1 MANMENQ
8 IDYLDHEVEALK
20 FPHTREAVEFFNRLV
35 KAVKAK
41 LVYPSS
47 SKLPDQFKDELCQ
60 KADEIFRGV
69 EILEYKITANNII
82 YGETVVYESNNRTEN
97 LAHAFFRDGLIA
109 LNFLQGI
116 DNDELT
122 RFIELLAK
130 MMRTVYVDDDFA
142 TLLWEENFQFIT
154 YELIDEGLD
163 IDTVEYSADN
173 FRQDKKASQDDIQS
187 LFIDEGEITFSDED
201 FAELN
206 DSDLRGRG
214 RAYSKMPQTSYDF
227 LNRITEFNLEENEA
241 IKKIVNDDSKFD
253 HTEYLLMVVF
263 EILGMEKEVPGYVE
277 TLGFIGKV
285 RDNFI
290 SLGNFAGAA
299 ALLTRIH
306 EMLGILSNLGS
317 PRAAKIETFLLEC
330 AATEKIQVITEAVN
344 KIKEIDDES
353 LVNYLKQLPWAA
365 IDPLV
370 GSLGELK
377 YFRARRAVCKVLVE
391 LGRDQIDLVARGLED
406 ERWFVVRNIVQVLG
420 EIGSLKILNYL
431 KKTIRHSDYR
441 VRKETLNAAAK
452 ITSNDSVDF
461 MILALSDPDE
471 KIQLSSLQYLIENKC
486 YRALKAVE
494 HIIKDKKFKD
504 RAPEQV
510 RKFMEGYAFLG
521 QDKALPYLKPLINKM
536 SLFSSTKDEKMRIF
550 AIGALGMI
558 NSSDAGKLINKLTQ
572 SRNKKIAQTAMR
584 AMGAARRLK

>member
-1 MANMENQ
+1 MENQ
-8 IDYLDHEVEALK
+8 MDYLDHEVEALK

-47 SKLPDQFKDELCQ
+47 SKLPDQFKDELYQ
-60 KADEIFRGV
+60 KADEIFQQV
-69 EILEYKITANNII
+69 EILEYKITANNIL

-109 LNFLQGI
+109 LNFIQGI
-116 DNDELT
+116 DQNELT
-122 RFIELLAK
+122 RFIDLLAK

-142 TLLWEENFQFIT
+142 TLLWEENFQNIT

-173 FRQDKKASQDDIQS
+173 FRQVNKASDDDIQS

-206 DSDLRGRG
+206 ESDLRNRG
-214 RAYSKMPQTSYDF
+214 KAYAKMPQSSYDF
-227 LNRITEFNLEENEA
+227 LNRIAEFSLDETEEL
-241 IKKIVNDDSKFD
+241 KKIVSDDSQVD

-299 ALLTRIH
+299 ALLSRIH
-306 EMLGILSNLGS
+306 EMLEILKNLKS
-317 PRAAKIETFLLEC
+317 PRAAKIESFLLEC
-330 AATEKIQVITEAVN
+330 AASDKIQVITEAVN
-344 KIKEIDDES
+344 KIKEIDDEN
-353 LVNYLKQLPWAA
+353 LANYLKQLPWAA

-370 GSLGELK
+370 SSLGELK
-377 YFRARRAVCKVLVE
+377 YFKARKAICRVLVE
-391 LGRDQIDLVARGLED
+391 LGRDQVDLVARGLDD

-420 EIGSLKILNYL
+420 EIESPKILNYL

-441 VRKETLNAAAK
+441 VRKETLNAAAQ
-452 ITSNDSVDF
+452 ITSNESVDF

-471 KIQLSSLQYLIENKC
+471 KIQLSSLQYLMDNKC
-486 YRALKAVE
+486 SRAFKAIE

-504 RAPEQV
+504 RTPEQV
-510 RKFMEGYAFLG
+510 RKFIEGYAYLG
-521 QDKALPYLKPLINKM
+521 QDKALPYLKPVINKI
-536 SLFSSTKDEKMRIF
+536 SLFSSTKDEKMKLF
-550 AIGALGMI
+550 AIGALG
-558 NSSDAGKLINKLTQ
+558 LINTPDANKLLNKLVQ
-572 SRNKKIAQTAMR
+572 AKNKKIAQTAMR
-584 AMGAARRLK
+584 AMGASKRLRHG